1 MSDSRIPDD
10 RQECQPGGMIGLD
23 GTSYADWAI
32 MRELDGSY
40 ALLHN
45 GLPTTTGYGD
55 VSAALDA
62 IDAARATEGPADQA
76 EKPDGE

>member
-23 GTSYADWAI
+23 GTDYAGWAI
-32 MRELDGSY
+32 LRELDGSY
-40 ALLHN
+40 ALLHD
-45 GLPTTTGYGD
+45 GEPTTTGYND

-62 IDAARATEGPADQA
+62 IDAARATEGPAEEA
-76 EKPDGE
+76 GTPSGE